1 MSGFVRLAEGIL
13 FWQVQETGS
22 RVSEGIFTEA
32 VFLGISVLVGMG
44 LFLLYDIFRIFRR
57 IVPHGAIWIGVE
69 DFCYWLLCTAAVFL
83 MLYQENDGMIR
94 GFAIENNGL
103 KEAANDL
110 QKGIIAFS
118 PLAQGLLTNRYLD
131 GIPADSRIATDG
143 RFLKESALTP
153 EKLAQIQALNVLAGE
168 RGQTLAEMALSWIL
182 KDDKVTS
189 VLIGAS
195 KPEQILDNI
204 KIIGHTDF
212 TEEELQKIETIV
224 QD

>member
-22 RVSEGIFTEA
+22 RVSERIFTEA

-94 GFAIENNGL
+94 GFAIGGVIFGMIL
-103 KEAANDL
+103 Y
-110 QKGIIAFS
+110 FF
-118 PLAQGLLTNRYLD
+118 LL
-131 GIPADSRIATDG
+131 SRFVVKI
-143 RFLKESALTP
+143 
-153 EKLAQIQALNVLAGE
+153 NVC
-168 RGQTLAEMALSWIL
+168 IL
-182 KDDKVTS
+182 KDNRFCVKTF
-189 VLIGAS
+189 S
-195 KPEQILDNI
+195 KDWQENH
-204 KIIGHTDF
+204 KF
-212 TEEELQKIETIV
+212 FM
-224 QD
+224 

>member
-94 GFAIENNGL
+94 GFAIGGVIFGMIL
-103 KEAANDL
+103 Y
-110 QKGIIAFS
+110 FF
-118 PLAQGLLTNRYLD
+118 LL
-131 GIPADSRIATDG
+131 SRFVVKINVCILTKPFRKIG
-143 RFLKESALTP
+143 R
-153 EKLAQIQALNVLAGE
+153 
-168 RGQTLAEMALSWIL
+168 
-182 KDDKVTS
+182 
-189 VLIGAS
+189 
-195 KPEQILDNI
+195 
-204 KIIGHTDF
+204 KIISF
-212 TEEELQKIETIV
+212 LCKQLKKWIKMIKMSLCKL
-224 QD
+224 